1 MPALTS
7 PATIS
12 TCVWT
17 SLTLE
22 LKERAIQLMAQL
34 AFNRIA
40 DQSGWFTK
48 EADHV
53 QPTQQPENPARS
65 S

>member
-1 MPALTS
+1 MPVLTS
-7 PATIS
+7 PAAPS
-12 TCVWT
+12 PCVWT
-17 SLTLE
+17 FLTLE
-22 LKERAIQLMAQL
+22 QKERVVQLMAQL

-48 EADHV
+48 EAEDV
-53 QPTQQPENPARS
+53 QSLEQPKDS

>member
-1 MPALTS
+1 MSALT
-7 PATIS
+7 PPS
-12 TCVWT
+12 TTPTFVWN

-22 LKERAIQLMAQL
+22 LKERTVQLMAQL

-48 EADHV
+48 EPDHV
-53 QPTQQPENPARS
+53 QPIQQPKNPV
-65 S
+65 

>member
-1 MPALTS
+1 MSALTS
-7 PATIS
+7 PSTTP

-22 LKERAIQLMAQL
+22 LKERTVQLMAQL

-48 EADHV
+48 ESDHV
-53 QPTQQPENPARS
+53 QPNQQPKNPA
-65 S
+65 

>member
-1 MPALTS
+1 
-7 PATIS
+7 
-12 TCVWT
+12 
-17 SLTLE
+17 LTLE
-22 LKERAIQLMAQL
+22 QKERAVRLMAQL

-48 EADHV
+48 EAEDV
-53 QPTQQPENPARS
+53 QSLEQPKDS

>member
-1 MPALTS
+1 MPVLTS
-7 PATIS
+7 PVTPS
-12 TCVWT
+12 PCVWT

-22 LKERAIQLMAQL
+22 LKERAVQLMAQL

-48 EADHV
+48 EAENV
-53 QPTQQPENPARS
+53 QPLEQPKDS
-65 S
+65 I

>member
-1 MPALTS
+1 MPVLTS
-7 PATIS
+7 PATS
-12 TCVWT
+12 SPCVWT
-17 SLTLE
+17 FLTRE
-22 LKERAIQLMAQL
+22 QKERAVQLMAQL

-48 EADHV
+48 EAEDV
-53 QPTQQPENPARS
+53 QSLEQPKDS